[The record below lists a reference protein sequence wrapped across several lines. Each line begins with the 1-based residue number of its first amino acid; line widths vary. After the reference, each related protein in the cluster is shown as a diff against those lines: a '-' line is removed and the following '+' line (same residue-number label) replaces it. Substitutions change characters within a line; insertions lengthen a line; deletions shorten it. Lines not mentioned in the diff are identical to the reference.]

1 MEWQGGREERKLVGW
16 ESPRHARLWW
26 PVTLNS
32 ASDDARNPLL
42 SAGCRWT
49 PMLPPS
55 AGTPLP
61 PRTLSAASSTTS
73 AAASCFLPIRRH
85 RCPTPKAAAFP
96 ARRPPPLSADKTP
109 DVSEPS
115 STFAPGSYRG
125 AGEDPLVSKLRTQ
138 LGVIHPLPAPPV
150 NRSVLGLFALFFFVG
165 AAFDKLWTLR
175 KRRRAE
181 REVKVNGT
189 WPQVPTSSFSLFLEE
204 KDLQRKESVEWV
216 NMVLGKLWKVYRP
229 GIENWIVGLLQPVI
243 DNLHKPD
250 YVNRVEIRQFYLGE
264 EPLSVRNVERRTSR
278 RANDLQY
285 QIGLR
290 YTGGARMALALSL
303 KFSAVPVV
311 VPVWVRDFDIDGEL
325 WVKLRLIPTEPWVGA
340 VSWAF
345 VSLPKIKFEL
355 SLFRLFNLMA
365 IPVLSMFLTK
375 LLTEDLPRLFV
386 RPKKIVL
393 DFQQGRSMG
402 PVAGDVASDVIQ
414 NVASGILQDVANDV
428 IQDGNKDF
436 VGELSV
442 TLVDARKLSFVLF
455 GKTDPYV
462 VMILGDQEIKS
473 KKNSQ
478 TTVIGQPGEPI
489 WNQDFHMLVA
499 NPRKQKLCIQVKDS
513 VGLTDVTIGTGE
525 VELGSLKDTV
535 PTDKIVTLYGG
546 WGLLGRRSKGEVLL
560 RLTYKAYVEDEED
573 EGVKNEFAGGYVS
586 DEDVLDYDG
595 TSKQSDMNGKERE
608 TFMDLLA
615 ALLVSEEFQGIVS
628 SSEPGSSRD
637 SEQAAKSRDGENA
650 AAAAAGTGTVSNSST
665 DTALV
670 WLAAITSVM
679 VLVSSNLGGSG
690 YFNP

>member
-1 MEWQGGREERKLVGW
+1 
-16 ESPRHARLWW
+16 
-26 PVTLNS
+26 
-32 ASDDARNPLL
+32 
-42 SAGCRWT
+42 
-49 PMLPPS
+49 MLPPS
-55 AGTPLP
+55 AGTPP
-61 PRTLSAASSTTS
+61 PPSLSSASTS
-73 AAASCFLPIRRH
+73 AAAASCFLPSLHRRR
-85 RCPTPKAAAFP
+85 RCRCLPTPKAAALP
-96 ARRPPPLSADKTP
+96 PRRPAPLSASNLPFPQTP
-109 DVSEPS
+109 VVSEPTQLAPPAS
-115 STFAPGSYRG
+115 STFAPGTYRG

-150 NRSVLGLFALFFFVG
+150 NRSVLGLFAVFFFVG

-243 DNLHKPD
+243 DNLQKPD

-393 DFQQGRSMG
+393 DFQKGRSMG
-402 PVAGDVASDVIQ
+402 PVAGGVASDVIQ
-414 NVASGILQDVANDV
+414 NVASGILQDVASDI

-462 VMILGDQEIKS
+462 VMILGDQVIKS

-478 TTVIGQPGEPI
+478 TTVIGNPGEPI

-513 VGLTDVTIGTGE
+513 VGLTDITIGTGE

-546 WGLLGRRSKGEVLL
+546 WGLFGRRSKGEVLL

-573 EGVKNEFAGGYVS
+573 EGVKNEFAAGYVS
-586 DEDVLDYDG
+586 DEDVLDYVQDG
-595 TSKQSDMNGKERE
+595 PSTDMNGKERE

-628 SSEPGSSRD
+628 SEPGSFRD
-637 SEQAAKSRDGENA
+637 SEQTNDQQATKPRDGENIA
-650 AAAAAGTGTVSNSST
+650 AAATDTGTVSNSST

>member
-1 MEWQGGREERKLVGW
+1 
-16 ESPRHARLWW
+16 
-26 PVTLNS
+26 
-32 ASDDARNPLL
+32 
-42 SAGCRWT
+42 
-49 PMLPPS
+49 MLTPS
-55 AGTPLP
+55 AGIP
-61 PRTLSAASSTTS
+61 PPHPALSAASPST
-73 AAASCFLPIRRH
+73 SCFLPSLRPRR
-85 RCPTPKAAAFP
+85 RCLPIPSALSPKRSAPVPASVLPPEAPEPSQLAARLPSEAPAPSTASVEPQDSTPFTPAAA
-96 ARRPPPLSADKTP
+96 
-109 DVSEPS
+109 
-115 STFAPGSYRG
+115 YRG
-125 AGEDPLVSKLRTQ
+125 VEDPLFSKLRTQ

-150 NRSVLGLFALFFFVG
+150 SRTVIGLFALFFFVG

-181 REVKVNGT
+181 RELKVNGS
-189 WPQVPTSSFSLFLEE
+189 WPQVPTSNFSLFLEE

-216 NMVLGKLWKVYRP
+216 NMVLGKLWKVYRT

-243 DNLHKPD
+243 DNIQKPD

-285 QIGLR
+285 QIGIR
-290 YTGGARMALALSL
+290 YAGGARMALALSL
-303 KFSAVPVV
+303 KFSKVPIV

-345 VSLPKIKFEL
+345 VSLPKITFEL

-393 DFQQGRSMG
+393 DFQKGRAMG
-402 PVAGDVASDVIQ
+402 PVSGGIASDIIQ
-414 NVASGILQDVANDV
+414 NVASDI

-462 VMILGDQEIKS
+462 VMILGDQVIKS

-478 TTVIGQPGEPI
+478 TTVIGLPGEPI

-499 NPRKQKLCIQVKDS
+499 NPRKQKLTIQVKDS
-513 VGLTDVTIGTGE
+513 IGLTDITIGTGE

-546 WGLLGRRSKGEVLL
+546 WGFFGKRAAGEVLL

-573 EGVKNEFAGGYVS
+573 EAVRSEFGGGYVS
-586 DEDVLDYDG
+586 DEDVLDYVPGDM
-595 TSKQSDMNGKERE
+595 SKGSDFLGKERE

-628 SSEPGSSRD
+628 SETGSSRD
-637 SEQAAKSRDGENA
+637 PEQASSGSGGSADRVVSPATANA
-650 AAAAAGTGTVSNSST
+650 ETVSSSST

-679 VLVSSNLGGSG
+679 VLVSSNLGDSG

>member
-1 MEWQGGREERKLVGW
+1 MDGKARRERVERKLVGW
-16 ESPRHARLWW
+16 ETPRHAPAALWW
-26 PVTLNS
+26 PVLLPPPSQPQTRPESPASLLNFNS
-32 ASDDARNPLL
+32 APPTTSGARGPAPL
-42 SAGCRWT
+42 SVNN
-49 PMLPPS
+49 LPP
-55 AGTPLP
+55 P
-61 PRTLSAASSTTS
+61 
-73 AAASCFLPIRRH
+73 
-85 RCPTPKAAAFP
+85 
-96 ARRPPPLSADKTP
+96 KTP
-109 DVSEPS
+109 DVSEPVQLAPPSS
-115 STFAPGSYRG
+115 STFASGTYRG

-138 LGVIHPLPAPPV
+138 LGVIHPLPAPPL
-150 NRSVLGLFALFFFVG
+150 NRSVLGLFAVFFFVG

-243 DNLHKPD
+243 DNLQKPD

-278 RANDLQY
+278 RANDLQ
-285 QIGLR
+285 
-290 YTGGARMALALSL
+290 S
-303 KFSAVPVV
+303 K
-311 VPVWVRDFDIDGEL
+311 
-325 WVKLRLIPTEPWVGA
+325 
-340 VSWAF
+340 
-345 VSLPKIKFEL
+345 
-355 SLFRLFNLMA
+355 
-365 IPVLSMFLTK
+365 
-375 LLTEDLPRLFV
+375 
-386 RPKKIVL
+386 
-393 DFQQGRSMG
+393 GRSMG

-414 NVASGILQDVANDV
+414 NVASGILQDVA
-428 IQDGNKDF
+428 
-436 VGELSV
+436 
-442 TLVDARKLSFVLF
+442 R
-455 GKTDPYV
+455 KTDPYV
-462 VMILGDQEIKS
+462 VMILGDQAIKS

-478 TTVIGQPGEPI
+478 TTVIGPPGEPI
-489 WNQDFHMLVA
+489 WNQDFHMLVT
-499 NPRKQKLCIQVKDS
+499 NPRKQRLCIQVKDS

-546 WGLLGRRSKGEVLL
+546 WGIFGRRSKGEVLL

-573 EGVKNEFAGGYVS
+573 EGVKTEFAAGYVS
-586 DEDVLDYDG
+586 DEDVLDYVQDG
-595 TSKQSDMNGKERE
+595 ASTQSDMNGKERE

-628 SSEPGSSRD
+628 SEPGSSRD
-637 SEQAAKSRDGENA
+637 SVQTNDQQATKPRDGENVA
-650 AAAAAGTGTVSNSST
+650 AAATDTGTVSNSST

>member
-1 MEWQGGREERKLVGW
+1 
-16 ESPRHARLWW
+16 
-26 PVTLNS
+26 
-32 ASDDARNPLL
+32 
-42 SAGCRWT
+42 
-49 PMLPPS
+49 MLTPS
-55 AGTPLP
+55 AGISP
-61 PRTLSAASSTTS
+61 PSFSAASSPSTSYSLLRPLRRCRRLPIPRATAFPPERSTPVSTTS
-73 AAASCFLPIRRH
+73 LLPE
-85 RCPTPKAAAFP
+85 TPSP
-96 ARRPPPLSADKTP
+96 ALSA
-109 DVSEPS
+109 SAS
-115 STFAPGSYRG
+115 SSAPAAPFSVTAAGTYQG
-125 AGEDPLVSKLRTQ
+125 GEDPLVSKLRTQ

-150 NRSVLGLFALFFFVG
+150 SRSVVGLFALFFFVG

-181 REVKVNGT
+181 RELKVNGS
-189 WPQVPTSSFSLFLEE
+189 WPQVPTPSFSLFLEE

-216 NMVLGKLWKVYRP
+216 NMVLGKLWKVYRT
-229 GIENWIVGLLQPVI
+229 GIENWIVGLLQPII
-243 DNLHKPD
+243 DNLQKPD

-285 QIGLR
+285 QIGIR
-290 YTGGARMALALSL
+290 YAGGARMALALSL
-303 KFSAVPVV
+303 KFTKVPVV

-365 IPVLSMFLTK
+365 IPVLSMFLTE

-393 DFQQGRSMG
+393 DFQQGRAMG
-402 PVAGDVASDVIQ
+402 PVSGSVASDIIQ
-414 NVASGILQDVANDV
+414 NVASDL
-428 IQDGNKDF
+428 IQEGNKDF

-462 VMILGDQEIKS
+462 VMILDDQVIKS

-478 TTVIGQPGEPI
+478 TTVIGLPGEPI

-499 NPRKQKLCIQVKDS
+499 NPRKQKLTIQVKDS
-513 VGLTDVTIGTGE
+513 IGLTDITIGTGE

-546 WGLLGRRSKGEVLL
+546 WGLFGKREAGEVLL

-573 EGVKNEFAGGYVS
+573 EAVRSEFGAGYAS
-586 DEDVLDYDG
+586 DEDVLDYVSG
-595 TSKQSDMNGKERE
+595 MSKGSDFVGKERE

-628 SSEPGSSRD
+628 SETGSLSREG
-637 SEQAAKSRDGENA
+637 EQAGSGPESTDRVVTSTSTSA
-650 AAAAAGTGTVSNSST
+650 AAADTEASTVSNSST

>member
-1 MEWQGGREERKLVGW
+1 
-16 ESPRHARLWW
+16 
-26 PVTLNS
+26 
-32 ASDDARNPLL
+32 
-42 SAGCRWT
+42 
-49 PMLPPS
+49 MLPPS
-55 AGTPLP
+55 AGILP
-61 PRTLSAASSTTS
+61 PPPSLPAASPSTS
-73 AAASCFLPIRRH
+73 YSFRPLRRCLPVPRAAAADASP
-85 RCPTPKAAAFP
+85 PNPSPSTPAFSEQDQL
-96 ARRPPPLSADKTP
+96 ARP
-109 DVSEPS
+109 
-115 STFAPGSYRG
+115 FAPLQ
-125 AGEDPLVSKLRTQ
+125 AQVEDPLVSKLRTQ

-150 NRSVLGLFALFFFVG
+150 SRSVIALFALFFFVG

-181 REVKVNGT
+181 RELKVNGSC
-189 WPQVPTSSFSLFLEE
+189 PQVPTPSFSLFLED

-216 NMVLGKLWKVYRP
+216 NMVLGKLWKVYRT

-285 QIGLR
+285 QIGIR
-290 YTGGARMALALSL
+290 YAGGARMALALSL
-303 KFSAVPVV
+303 KFTKVPVV

-393 DFQQGRSMG
+393 DFQQGRAMG
-402 PVAGDVASDVIQ
+402 PVSGSVASDIIQ
-414 NVASGILQDVANDV
+414 NVASDI

-462 VMILGDQEIKS
+462 VMILGDQVIKS

-478 TTVIGQPGEPI
+478 TTVIGLPGEPI
-489 WNQDFHMLVA
+489 WNQDFHLLVG
-499 NPRKQKLCIQVKDS
+499 NPRKQKLTIQVKDS
-513 VGLTDVTIGTGE
+513 IGLTDITIGTGE

-546 WGLLGRRSKGEVLL
+546 WGLFGKRTAGEVLL

-573 EGVKNEFAGGYVS
+573 EAVRSEFGGGYVS
-586 DEDVLDYDG
+586 DEDMLDYVQGDM
-595 TSKQSDMNGKERE
+595 SKGSDFLGKERE

-628 SSEPGSSRD
+628 SETGSSRD
-637 SEQAAKSRDGENA
+637 PEQAGSGSGSAVPA
-650 AAAAAGTGTVSNSST
+650 AADAETVSNTSST

-679 VLVSSNLGGSG
+679 VLVSSNLGASG

>member
-1 MEWQGGREERKLVGW
+1 
-16 ESPRHARLWW
+16 
-26 PVTLNS
+26 
-32 ASDDARNPLL
+32 
-42 SAGCRWT
+42 
-49 PMLPPS
+49 MLPPS

-61 PRTLSAASSTTS
+61 PPSLSAASTS
-73 AAASCFLPIRRH
+73 SCFLPSLLPIRR
-85 RCPTPKAAAFP
+85 RRWPTPKAAATAAFP
-96 ARRPPPLSADKTP
+96 PRRPAPLSANNLPPHTP
-109 DVSEPS
+109 GVSETTSTSTS
-115 STFAPGSYRG
+115 STTFASGTFRG
-125 AGEDPLVSKLRTQ
+125 AGGEDPLVSKLRTQ

-355 SLFRLFNLMA
+355 SLFRLFNLM
-365 IPVLSMFLTK
+365 
-375 LLTEDLPRLFV
+375 EDLPRLFV

-414 NVASGILQDVANDV
+414 NVASGILQDVASDV

-546 WGLLGRRSKGEVLL
+546 WGLLRKRSKGEVLL

-573 EGVKNEFAGGYVS
+573 EGVKNEFAAGYVS
-586 DEDVLDYDG
+586 DEDVLDYVQDS
-595 TSKQSDMNGKERE
+595 TSKQSDMDGKERE

-628 SSEPGSSRD
+628 SSEPGSLRD

-650 AAAAAGTGTVSNSST
+650 AAAADTGTVSNSST

>member
-1 MEWQGGREERKLVGW
+1 
-16 ESPRHARLWW
+16 
-26 PVTLNS
+26 
-32 ASDDARNPLL
+32 
-42 SAGCRWT
+42 
-49 PMLPPS
+49 
-55 AGTPLP
+55 
-61 PRTLSAASSTTS
+61 
-73 AAASCFLPIRRH
+73 
-85 RCPTPKAAAFP
+85 
-96 ARRPPPLSADKTP
+96 
-109 DVSEPS
+109 
-115 STFAPGSYRG
+115 
-125 AGEDPLVSKLRTQ
+125 
-138 LGVIHPLPAPPV
+138 
-150 NRSVLGLFALFFFVG
+150 
-165 AAFDKLWTLR
+165 
-175 KRRRAE
+175 
-181 REVKVNGT
+181 
-189 WPQVPTSSFSLFLEE
+189 
-204 KDLQRKESVEWV
+204 
-216 NMVLGKLWKVYRP
+216 MVLGKLWKVYRP

-414 NVASGILQDVANDV
+414 NVASGILQDVASDV

-546 WGLLGRRSKGEVLL
+546 WGLLGKRSKGEVLL

-573 EGVKNEFAGGYVS
+573 EGVKNEFAAGYVS
-586 DEDVLDYDG
+586 DEDVLDYVQDS
-595 TSKQSDMNGKERE
+595 TSKQSDMDGKERE

-628 SSEPGSSRD
+628 SSEPGSLRD

-650 AAAAAGTGTVSNSST
+650 AAAADTGTVSNSST

>member
-1 MEWQGGREERKLVGW
+1 MSVHPDAYPLR
-16 ESPRHARLWW
+16 RH
-26 PVTLNS
+26 
-32 ASDDARNPLL
+32 
-42 SAGCRWT
+42 
-49 PMLPPS
+49 PS
-55 AGTPLP
+55 
-61 PRTLSAASSTTS
+61 LSAANLPSTS
-73 AAASCFLPIRRH
+73 YFLPSLLHLRRRRR
-85 RCPTPKAAAFP
+85 RCRCFPAPKAAAFP
-96 ARRPPPLSADKTP
+96 PRRPTPLSANNLPPETP
-109 DVSEPS
+109 TASSSPELPS
-115 STFAPGSYRG
+115 TAAVPFTYRG
-125 AGEDPLVSKLRTQ
+125 GEDPLVSKLRTQ

-150 NRSVLGLFALFFFVG
+150 SRSVLGLFALFFFVG

-181 REVKVNGT
+181 REVKVNGS

-243 DNLHKPD
+243 DNLQKPD

-285 QIGLR
+285 QIGIR
-290 YTGGARMALALSL
+290 YAGGARMALALSL
-303 KFSAVPVV
+303 KFSAVPVI

-393 DFQQGRSMG
+393 DFQKGRAMG
-402 PVAGDVASDVIQ
+402 PVAGSVASEIIQ
-414 NVASGILQDVANDV
+414 NVASDI

-462 VMILGDQEIKS
+462 VMILGDQVIKS

-478 TTVIGQPGEPI
+478 TTVIGLPGEPI
-489 WNQDFHMLVA
+489 WNQDFHLLVA
-499 NPRKQKLCIQVKDS
+499 NPHKQKLTIQVKDS
-513 VGLTDVTIGTGE
+513 IGLTDITIGTGE

-546 WGLLGRRSKGEVLL
+546 WGLFGRRTAGEVLL

-573 EGVKNEFAGGYVS
+573 EGVKTELAGGCVS
-586 DEDVLDYDG
+586 DEDVLDYA
-595 TSKQSDMNGKERE
+595 QSGISCNDSVSKERE

-615 ALLVSEEFQGIVS
+615 ALLVSEEFQGIL
-628 SSEPGSSRD
+628 SSETGSSRGAD
-637 SEQAAKSRDGENA
+637 NAQATGSEAAGSVVSNA
-650 AAAAAGTGTVSNSST
+650 ANTETVSSSST

>member
-1 MEWQGGREERKLVGW
+1 MPPWRSTSTPVPTAANLPPEDP
-16 ESPRHARLWW
+16 SPSPEPAQLARPFTAAPFTA
-26 PVTLNS
+26 PVT
-32 ASDDARNPLL
+32 
-42 SAGCRWT
+42 
-49 PMLPPS
+49 
-55 AGTPLP
+55 
-61 PRTLSAASSTTS
+61 
-73 AAASCFLPIRRH
+73 
-85 RCPTPKAAAFP
+85 
-96 ARRPPPLSADKTP
+96 
-109 DVSEPS
+109 
-115 STFAPGSYRG
+115 YRG
-125 AGEDPLVSKLRTQ
+125 GDDPLVSKLRTQ
-138 LGVIHPLPAPPV
+138 LGVIHSLPAPPV
-150 NRSVLGLFALFFFVG
+150 SRSVIGLFALFFFVG

-181 REVKVNGT
+181 RELRVNGS

-216 NMVLGKLWKVYRP
+216 NMVLGKLWKVYRT

-243 DNLHKPD
+243 DNIQKPD

-285 QIGLR
+285 QIGIR
-290 YTGGARMALALSL
+290 YAGGARMALALSL
-303 KFSAVPVV
+303 KFSKVPVV

-393 DFQQGRSMG
+393 DFQKGRAMG
-402 PVAGDVASDVIQ
+402 PVSGGVASEIIQ
-414 NVASGILQDVANDV
+414 NVASDL
-428 IQDGNKDF
+428 IQEGNKDF

-462 VMILGDQEIKS
+462 VMIIGDQVIKS

-478 TTVIGQPGEPI
+478 TTVIGLPGEPI
-489 WNQDFHMLVA
+489 WNQDFHMLVS
-499 NPRKQKLCIQVKDS
+499 NPREQKLTIQVKDS
-513 VGLTDVTIGTGE
+513 IGLTDITIGTGE

-546 WGLLGRRSKGEVLL
+546 WGLFGKRAAGEVLL

-573 EGVKNEFAGGYVS
+573 EAVRSEIGAGYAS
-586 DEDVLDYDG
+586 DEDVLDYVEVG
-595 TSKQSDMNGKERE
+595 MSSKGSEFVGKERE

-628 SSEPGSSRD
+628 SETGSSSRD
-637 SEQAAKSRDGENA
+637 FEEAGSVSE
-650 AAAAAGTGTVSNSST
+650 GTGSAVVASRVADTETSVPNSST
-665 DTALV
+665 ATALV
-670 WLAAITSVM
+670 WLAAITGVV

-690 YFNP
+690 NFNP